1 MVPVKILTP
10 AVEIGLIYGQH
21 GAEEEFVLHKSR
33 RCSNEEVGGR
43 NAGASFHQQKSEPRS
58 SGVDSE
64 AYPVSFHH
72 RSQ

>member
-1 MVPVKILTP
+1 MIPVKILTP

-21 GAEEEFVLHKSR
+21 GAEEQFVLHKSR
-33 RCSNEEVGGR
+33 RCSNEEVGGGP
-43 NAGASFHQQKSEPRS
+43 GASFHQQKSEPRS
-58 SGVDSE
+58 SGVDSK